1 MVQELKHFTETIQSI
16 PQITPSTAL
25 IDDRKAKV
33 YTDVVIKC
41 KDKTFNVH
49 RVIIA
54 SQSPFFKSKLERWET
69 DDRSIDMSD
78 LDPQIVE
85 AIINFMYA
93 EKIPSINTLAPDLL
107 AASEQYQLSA
117 LKNLCEK
124 TLIKRLTE
132 SRALSLLKQ
141 AISHNAHDL
150 QLFQN
155 SNCVCLHIR
164 KPHPLSGVEVHV
176 PSNAKYNHFTTAC
189 WNLSNVVCNDL
200 FLCIR

>member
-25 IDDRKAKV
+25 IDDRKANLKV

-41 KDKTFNVH
+41 KDKTFDVH

-54 SQSPFFKSKLERWET
+54 SQSSFFKSKLERWDT

-85 AIINFMYA
+85 AIIKFMYA
-93 EKIPSINTLAPDLL
+93 EKIPNIGTLAPDLL
-107 AASEQYQLSA
+107 AASEQYQLST
-117 LKNLCEK
+117 LKKLCKK
-124 TLIKRLTE
+124 TLIKRLTD
-132 SRALSLLKQ
+132 SSALFLLKL

-150 QLFQN
+150 QAKVQEYID
-155 SNCVCLHIR
+155 LHLIAA
-164 KPHPLSGVEVHV
+164 KVAEAMLS
-176 PSNAKYNHFTTAC
+176 TQ
-189 WNLSNVVCNDL
+189 
-200 FLCIR
+200 

>member
-16 PQITPSTAL
+16 PQITPSTAV

-41 KDKTFNVH
+41 KDKTFDVH

-85 AIINFMYA
+85 AIIKFVYA
-93 EKIPSINTLAPDLL
+93 EKVPNISTLAPDLL

-124 TLIKRLTE
+124 TLIKRLTD
-132 SRALSLLKQ
+132 SSALSLLKL
-141 AISHNAHDL
+141 AISHNAQDL
-150 QLFQN
+150 QAKVQEYID
-155 SNCVCLHIR
+155 LHLIAA
-164 KPHPLSGVEVHV
+164 KVAEAMLS
-176 PSNAKYNHFTTAC
+176 TQ
-189 WNLSNVVCNDL
+189 
-200 FLCIR
+200 